1 MITIDDKAG
10 VVHELDE
17 AGAVIRT
24 LPLSDPEAFALVS
37 RHWIRATWDS
47 KYVYSF
53 TWMGRPVIQLPDD
66 LLRIQELIFEVK
78 PDVVIET
85 GIAHGG
91 SLIFHAS
98 LLKAM
103 GKGRVVGVDIE
114 IRPHNR
120 KAIEEHFLFDMIT
133 LIEADSVAPD
143 TLAEVR
149 SLVAPGEKVLVIL
162 DSLHTKDHV
171 LKELEAYGPLVSP
184 GSYILATDG
193 VMEIVAGGPRTS
205 EDWSWNNPR
214 QAALDFVRDNPEFE
228 LVPMSPRDFN
238 EGTANDWVSYFPD
251 GLIRRKAD

>member
-1 MITIDDKAG
+1 MITIDDRAG
-10 VVHELDE
+10 VVHVLDE
-17 AGAVIRT
+17 SGGISRT
-24 LPLSDPEAFALVS
+24 VPLTDPEAFAIVS
-37 RHWIRATWDS
+37 RYWVRATWDA

-53 TWMGRPVIQLPDD
+53 SWLGRPVIQLPDD

-103 GKGRVVGVDIE
+103 GKGRVIGVDIE

-120 KAIEEHFLFDMIT
+120 KAIEDHFLAGMIT
-133 LIEADSVAPD
+133 LIEADSVASA

-149 SLVAPGEKVLVIL
+149 RLIAPGETVLVVL

-171 LKELEAYGPLVSP
+171 LRELEAYGPLVTQ

-193 VMEIVAGGPRTS
+193 VMEIVAGGPRTGA
-205 EDWSWNNPR
+205 DWSWNNPR
-214 QAALDFVRDNPEFE
+214 QAAIDFVRDNSDFE
-228 LVPMSPRDFN
+228 HVPMRPRVFN
-238 EGTANDWVSYFPD
+238 EGTANDWVTYFPD
-251 GLIRRKAD
+251 GLIRRK